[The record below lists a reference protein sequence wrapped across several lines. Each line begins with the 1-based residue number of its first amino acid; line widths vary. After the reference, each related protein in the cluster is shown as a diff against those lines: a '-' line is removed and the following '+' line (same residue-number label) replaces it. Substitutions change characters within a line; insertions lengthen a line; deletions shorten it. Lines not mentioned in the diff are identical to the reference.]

1 MAGRGE
7 GTGALIEPRNH
18 HEQASWPCRHDHP
31 SITVVRPMVGET
43 DQASHT
49 EIRTL
54 PLGLPVGPSILQ
66 CGQAP
71 IHGDKPG
78 PVPSL
83 TYTIPGAPHWLRP
96 TGLQARMRWNHPV
109 PCHDAPMR
117 GARLGGL
124 EEWDQS

>member
-54 PLGLPVGPSILQ
+54 PVFMTKPSPQDRRGEPPAIQIRPSNELPETFMRQKLPWKLGSANRTVVSVHI
-66 CGQAP
+66 
-71 IHGDKPG
+71 
-78 PVPSL
+78 
-83 TYTIPGAPHWLRP
+83 
-96 TGLQARMRWNHPV
+96 
-109 PCHDAPMR
+109 
-117 GARLGGL
+117 
-124 EEWDQS
+124 DQSEAFLRCLKLATS